1 MMISEEAALNY
12 LARREEALHRDINF
26 LRANLQADIDKTR
39 LRLDGLPPSALTEA
53 KKLIGMYQD
62 VLKRL
67 EGF

>member
-12 LARREEALHRDINF
+12 LARRGEALHRDINF
-26 LRANLQADIDKTR
+26 LRANLQADIDKTQVR
-39 LRLDGLPPSALTEA
+39 LNGLPPSALTEA
-53 KKLIGMYQD
+53 KKLIDMYKD

>member
-12 LARREEALHRDINF
+12 LARRGEALHRDINF
-26 LRANLQADIDKTR
+26 LRANLQADIDKTQVR
-39 LRLDGLPPSALTEA
+39 LNGLPPSALIEA
-53 KKLIGMYQD
+53 QKLIGMYQD

>member
-12 LARREEALHRDINF
+12 LARRGEALHRDINF

>member
-12 LARREEALHRDINF
+12 LARRGEALHREIDF
-26 LRANLQADIDKTR
+26 LRANLHADIDKTQV
-39 LRLDGLPPSALTEA
+39 RLDGLPPSALTEA

>member
-1 MMISEEAALNY
+1 MISEEAALNY
-12 LARREEALHRDINF
+12 LARRGEALHREIDF
-26 LRANLQADIDKTR
+26 LRANLQADIEKTPVR
-39 LRLDGLPPSALTEA
+39 LNGLPPSALTEA

>member
-1 MMISEEAALNY
+1 MMDEQAALRY
-12 LARREEALHRDINF
+12 LAARMEALHREIDF
-26 LRANLQADIDKTR
+26 LRANLRADIDKTR
-39 LRLDGLPPSALTEA
+39 LRLNGLPPSALTEA

>member
-12 LARREEALHRDINF
+12 LARRGEALHREIDF
-26 LRANLQADIDKTR
+26 LRANLQADIDKTQVR
-39 LRLDGLPPSALTEA
+39 LNGLPPSALTEA

>member
-1 MMISEEAALNY
+1 MISEEAALNY
-12 LARREEALHRDINF
+12 RARRGEALHRDISF
-26 LRANLQADIDKTR
+26 LRANLRADIDKTQV
-39 LRLDGLPPSALTEA
+39 RLDGLPPSALTEA

>member
-12 LARREEALHRDINF
+12 LARRGEALRRDINF
-26 LRANLQADIDKTR
+26 LRANLQADIEKTQV
-39 LRLDGLPPSALTEA
+39 RLDGLPPSTLTEA

>member
-12 LARREEALHRDINF
+12 LARRGEALHREIDF
-26 LRANLQADIDKTR
+26 LRANLQADIDKTQV
-39 LRLDGLPPSALTEA
+39 RLDGLPPSTLTEA
-53 KKLIGMYQD
+53 KKLIDTYKD

>member
-12 LARREEALHRDINF
+12 LARRGEALHREIDF
-26 LRANLQADIDKTR
+26 LRANLHADIEKTQV
-39 LRLDGLPPSALTEA
+39 RLDGLPPSALPEA

>member
-12 LARREEALHRDINF
+12 LARRGEALRREIDF
-26 LRANLQADIDKTR
+26 LRANLQADIEKTQV
-39 LRLDGLPPSALTEA
+39 RLDGLPPSALTEA

>member
-12 LARREEALHRDINF
+12 LARRGEALHRDINF
-26 LRANLQADIDKTR
+26 LRANLQADIDKTQVR
-39 LRLDGLPPSALTEA
+39 LTGLPPAAVAEA

>member
-1 MMISEEAALNY
+1 MMDEQAALRY
-12 LARREEALHRDINF
+12 LAARMEALHREIDF
-26 LRANLQADIDKTR
+26 LRANLQADVDKTQVR
-39 LRLDGLPPSALTEA
+39 LNGLPPSALTEA

>member
-12 LARREEALHRDINF
+12 LARRGEALHRDINF

-62 VLKRL
+62 ILKRL

>member
-12 LARREEALHRDINF
+12 LARRGEALHREIDF

-62 VLKRL
+62 ILKRL

>member
-12 LARREEALHRDINF
+12 LARRMEALHREIDF
-26 LRANLQADIDKTR
+26 LRANLHADIDKTQVR
-39 LRLDGLPPSALTEA
+39 LTGLPPSTLTEA
-53 KKLIGMYQD
+53 KKLIDTYKD

>member
-12 LARREEALHRDINF
+12 LARRGEALHRDINF
-26 LRANLQADIDKTR
+26 LRANLQADVDKTQVR
-39 LRLDGLPPSALTEA
+39 LNGLPPGAHLEA
-53 KKLIGMYQD
+53 QKLIGMYKD

>member
-12 LARREEALHRDINF
+12 LARRGEALHREIDF
-26 LRANLQADIDKTR
+26 LRANLRADIDKTQVR
-39 LRLDGLPPSALTEA
+39 LNGLPPSAHLEA
-53 KKLIGMYQD
+53 QKLIDTYKD

>member
-12 LARREEALHRDINF
+12 LARRGEALHREIDF
-26 LRANLQADIDKTR
+26 LRANLHADIDKTR

-53 KKLIGMYQD
+53 KKLIDTYKD

>member
-12 LARREEALHRDINF
+12 LARRGEALHRDINF
-26 LRANLQADIDKTR
+26 LRANLQADIDKTQV
-39 LRLDGLPPSALTEA
+39 RLDGLPPSALAEA

>member
-1 MMISEEAALNY
+1 MISEEAAFNY
-12 LARREEALHRDINF
+12 LARRGEALRREIDF
-26 LRANLQADIDKTR
+26 LRANLQADIEKTQVR
-39 LRLDGLPPSALTEA
+39 LNGLPPSALPEA

>member
-1 MMISEEAALNY
+1 MMDEQAALNY
-12 LARREEALHRDINF
+12 LASRMEALHRDINF

-53 KKLIGMYQD
+53 KKLIGMYKD

>member
-1 MMISEEAALNY
+1 MMDEQAALRY
-12 LARREEALHRDINF
+12 LASRMEALHRDINF
-26 LRANLQADIDKTR
+26 LRANLQADIDKTQV
-39 LRLDGLPPSALTEA
+39 RLDGLPPSALTEA

>member
-12 LARREEALHRDINF
+12 LTRRGEALHREIDF
-26 LRANLQADIDKTR
+26 LRANLQADIEKTQV
-39 LRLDGLPPSALTEA
+39 RLDGLPPSALTEA